1 MCNLELK
8 SVSGKSGV
16 MKNIFYLLVCVVC
29 AFSCKKSCDTSVF
42 GDHIIINQN
51 DIDNLSCF
59 LDGGSKFD
67 GKLILALEED
77 KDYDWSS
84 LENLNEVESL
94 TISNDEGIPFLDQ
107 IVTVN
112 GLLSCGGN
120 VTIASSK
127 TLRKIGDGILNGN
140 SLKIVDFPLIEEV
153 SHKLYFSFS
162 VLEEIRGFEKLK
174 FVEGLYI
181 DECPNLKVI
190 PKFEKLE
197 TIDGTMH
204 LRLHDDILP
213 DNAFS
218 NLKYCKNDISMH
230 MYCDVTDF
238 SYFENLEYC
247 PQFAI
252 IANYLESDLCELS
265 DYASIEG
272 NRIQV
277 STFPAFGAV
286 FFNEQIIEACD

>member
-16 MKNIFYLLVCVVC
+16 MKKIFYLLVCVFCV
-29 AFSCKKSCDTSVF
+29 FSCKKSCDTSVF
-42 GDHIIINQN
+42 GDFTITNQS

-67 GKLILALEED
+67 SKLTLSLKEGDE
-77 KDYDWSS
+77 YDWSS
-84 LENLNEVESL
+84 LKNLNEVESI
-94 TISNDEGIPFLDQ
+94 TISNDEGIPLLDQ
-107 IVTVN
+107 IVTIN
-112 GLLSCGGN
+112 EILNLGDN

-127 TLRKIGDGILNGN
+127 TLRKIGYGNLNGN
-140 SLKIVDFPLIEEV
+140 SLRIVDFPLIEEV

-181 DECPNLKVI
+181 DHCPNLRVI

-197 TIDGTMH
+197 IIDATMH
-204 LRLHDDILP
+204 LRLDDDILP

-218 NLKYCKNDISMH
+218 NLKYCRNDISMH

-252 IANYLESDLCELS
+252 IANYVESDLCGLS

-277 STFPAFGAV
+277 STYPAFGGA
-286 FFNEQIIEACD
+286 FYNEQIIEACD